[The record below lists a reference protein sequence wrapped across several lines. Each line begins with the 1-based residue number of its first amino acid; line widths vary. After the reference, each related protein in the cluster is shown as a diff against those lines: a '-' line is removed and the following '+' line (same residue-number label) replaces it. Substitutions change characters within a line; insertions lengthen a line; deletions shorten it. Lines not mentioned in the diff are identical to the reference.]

1 MGALVIIAVVK
12 IAVSNRRRQNRREAS
27 MHFQNSKKGKS
38 DLAATTQ
45 IELFFQKYLTLILQC
60 TYKAFK
66 HYVLNGI

>member
-1 MGALVIIAVVK
+1 MSALVIIAVVE

-45 IELFFQKYLTLILQC
+45 IELFFQKYLTVILQC
-60 TYKAFK
+60 TYKTFIQ
-66 HYVLNGI
+66 YVLNGI